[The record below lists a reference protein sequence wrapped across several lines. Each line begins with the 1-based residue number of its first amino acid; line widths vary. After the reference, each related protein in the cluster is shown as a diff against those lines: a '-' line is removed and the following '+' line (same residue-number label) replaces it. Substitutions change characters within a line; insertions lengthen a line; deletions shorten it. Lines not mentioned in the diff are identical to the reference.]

1 MSMNTAAS
9 SRLKGMIWVVGA
21 IAAIMTVVLVAPM
34 ISHLG

>member
-9 SRLKGMIWVVGA
+9 SRLKGMIWLVGA
-21 IAAIMTVVLVAPM
+21 IAAIVTVVMVAPV

>member
-1 MSMNTAAS
+1 MSMNTAAT

-21 IAAIMTVVLVAPM
+21 IAAIVTVVLVAPV